1 MGVSIIQAVPL
12 PTPAS
17 SPPMLCGGKRHSF
30 RTVYSVAGNT
40 IPSWA
45 RERAPR
51 GDGGDGRSDL
61 GYCDTLVNLVNDVHP
76 GKDREAVRNWAG
88 QIANFVLEIDSED
101 FVLTPSADSQV
112 LRFGRIPPT

>member
-1 MGVSIIQAVPL
+1 MGVSIIQAAPL

-30 RTVYSVAGNT
+30 RTVCSVAGNT

-51 GDGGDGRSDL
+51 RDGGDGR
-61 GYCDTLVNLVNDVHP
+61 
-76 GKDREAVRNWAG
+76 KAVRCSGAG
-88 QIANFVLEIDSED
+88 N
-101 FVLTPSADSQV
+101 PADTDV
-112 LRFGRIPPT
+112 RGWT

>member
-45 RERAPR
+45 RGASAASGMAETAA
-51 GDGGDGRSDL
+51 L
-61 GYCDTLVNLVNDVHP
+61 TLD
-76 GKDREAVRNWAG
+76 
-88 QIANFVLEIDSED
+88 IA
-101 FVLTPSADSQV
+101 
-112 LRFGRIPPT
+112 IPWSTG